1 MSLQDD
7 YYDLADHLKGKP
19 EADMLE
25 RIWFGF
31 CDLETADMARKKQI
45 SQGDYE
51 AWRKNMVEKLKL

>member
-7 YYDLADHLKGKP
+7 YYDLVEHLKGKP

-31 CDLETADMARKKQI
+31 CDLETANMVRRGTMTRQ
-45 SQGDYE
+45 QYCT
-51 AWRKNMVEKLKL
+51 WRKARIKELKS